1 MIKLLYN
8 TGIESVF
15 VTREAFLPFEILF
28 FSLTTVM
35 HILTLYFIEELC
47 A

>member
-8 TGIESVF
+8 TGIDSVF
-15 VTREAFLPFEILF
+15 VTEAGFLPFEILF
-28 FSLTTVM
+28 FSLTTVI
-35 HILTLYFIEELC
+35 HILTFYFIEELC